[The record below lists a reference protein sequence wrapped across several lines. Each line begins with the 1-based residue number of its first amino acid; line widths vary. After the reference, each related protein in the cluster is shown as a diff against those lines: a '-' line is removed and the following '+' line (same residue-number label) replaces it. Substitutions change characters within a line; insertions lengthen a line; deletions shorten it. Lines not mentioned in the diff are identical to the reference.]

1 MEYTII
7 VNGQSYD
14 LPKKTIVVMSELDEV
29 LKVDSNTKLSIKQ
42 KYEKIHAFI
51 KNLVG
56 YESAKEIFGSDDLN
70 EIDLSELTITI
81 KKVVDAYDSPVK
93 EYDEKKRMERLNGLP
108 IDKILSVAN
117 AAEKI
122 VNMPQQK

>member
-70 EIDLSELTITI
+70 EIDFVPIVDDYDLHGTYIETIAC
-81 KKVVDAYDSPVK
+81 KLY
-93 EYDEKKRMERLNGLP
+93 EYLRQCDTE
-108 IDKILSVAN
+108 
-117 AAEKI
+117 
-122 VNMPQQK
+122 